1 MGFPMAESQVADCQE
16 VFKMKKYV
24 VHTKDLERGA
34 KDEQKEH
41 PWASETRAR
50 RIARD
55 HLVKYGP
62 GYYRGGSE
70 VGDRVAYAIDKR
82 IGAKPIRRK
91 PRPRPFNPL
100 YDSPFR

>member
-1 MGFPMAESQVADCQE
+1 MVSSPHYPYSRTYKEAPMT
-16 VFKMKKYV
+16 KYV
-24 VHTKDLERGA
+24 VHTKDLKRGA

-55 HLVKYGP
+55 HLVRYGP

-70 VGDRVAYAIDKR
+70 IGDRAAQAIDKR

-91 PRPRPFNPL
+91 RAPRPFNPL
-100 YDSPFR
+100 YDTPW